1 MDAGRIADAWL
12 APFAKSFEA
21 GDAGAALGSFAPD
34 GWLRDAL
41 VLTLDSRSLGGH
53 ARISDFLSRVLRPGH
68 LSNFALDE
76 RPSLSP
82 APCAIGLTDG
92 AELAFTFETPSALC
106 RGLARLKQ
114 DGPNE
119 EWKAAS
125 VFLMVDAWK
134 GHEEIGPELGT
145 YEGHTVRPI
154 LMLSVCNPTQIHA
167 RSPGRTFIRND
178 VKLSRMTPTSSLA
191 RYSIRPW
198 SGP

>member
-1 MDAGRIADAWL
+1 MDAGRIAHAWF
-12 APFAKSFEA
+12 APFAKNFEA

-53 ARISDFLSRVLRPGH
+53 ARISDFLSRVLRPGQH
-68 LSNFALDE
+68 SNFALDE
-76 RPSLSP
+76 RPSLGP

-114 DGPNE
+114 DGQNE

-154 LMLSVCNPTQIHA
+154 PMPFELQTNSDTCQVPWE
-167 RSPGRTFIRND
+167 D
-178 VKLSRMTPTSSLA
+178 VHQKRREAIEQDPYVVVGTLLDSSLD
-191 RYSIRPW
+191 W
-198 SGP
+198 S

>member
-1 MDAGRIADAWL
+1 MDAGRIAHAWL
-12 APFAKSFEA
+12 PPFAKSFEA
-21 GDAGAALGSFAPD
+21 GDAGAATRSFALD
-34 GWLRDAL
+34 GWLRDSL

-53 ARISDFLSRVLRPGH
+53 ARISDFLSRVLRPGR

-76 RPSLSP
+76 GLSLGP

-92 AELAFTFETPSALC
+92 AELAFTFETSSALC

-134 GHEEIGPELGT
+134 GHEENGPELGT

-154 LMLSVCNPTQIHA
+154 RMLSVCNPTQIHA
-167 RSPGRTFIRND
+167 RSPGRTFISND
-178 VKLSRMTPTSSLA
+178 VRLSSRIPTSSLV
-191 RYSIRPW
+191 RCLIRSW